1 MPRGRTNRR
10 CGGTAVG
17 TKLPPLRPLF
27 PLLVLL
33 VLPVTLALPA
43 PGFADEPSSPNPA
56 PTAPPSASPSSAAA
70 PRPRARVPL
79 DVVIDKSK
87 VDLTD
92 HHLEIR
98 ASRDLVRITIKVIGD
113 SGNVLD
119 ADERDLGPQPAGKPL
134 VVGWS
139 PTSDEPVARIEVFA
153 YDADGYYKGIAI
165 TPWTVFVPHEEVN
178 FPFDSSRIEDSERP
192 KLEAS
197 YTKITE
203 ALASHAQLRVGLFVA
218 GHTDTVGDPG
228 YNLRLSRL
236 RAQAIARWFRQRGL
250 KIPIAFEGFGESA
263 LLVKT
268 ADEVD
273 EPRNRRADYILSV
286 EEPVLKTSGF
296 RPSWNRIP

>member
-1 MPRGRTNRR
+1 M
-10 CGGTAVG
+10 
-17 TKLPPLRPLF
+17 
-27 PLLVLL
+27 PLLI
-33 VLPVTLALPA
+33 LPA
-43 PGFADEPSSPNPA
+43 VLASPSRGLADEPASPDPA
-56 PTAPPSASPSSAAA
+56 PTGSSSSAPSAA

-92 HHLEIR
+92 HHLELR
-98 ASRDLVRITIKVIGD
+98 ASRDLARVTIKVVGD
-113 SGNVLD
+113 SGAILTD
-119 ADERDLGPQPAGKPL
+119 DERDLAPQPAGKPL
-134 VVGWS
+134 IIGWS
-139 PTSDEPVARIEVFA
+139 PSSDEPVARIEVFA
-153 YDADGYYKGIAI
+153 YDVDGYYKGIAI

-178 FPFDSSRIEDSERP
+178 FPFDSAKIEDSERP

-197 YTKITE
+197 FAKVTE
-203 ALASHAQLRVGLFVA
+203 ALASHPQLRVGLFVA
-218 GHTDTVGDPG
+218 GHTDTVGDAG

-296 RPSWNRIP
+296 HPSWNRIP